1 MVVFS
6 VLVAGFL
13 ALLAWAEEVVGMFG
27 GGEVMVGSIAD
38 GGLGD
43 GDVVGAGLIGCR

>member
-13 ALLAWAEEVVGMFG
+13 VLLAWAEEVVGAFG
-27 GGEVMVGSIAD
+27 GGEVMVGSIAY
-38 GGLGD
+38 GGLED
-43 GDVVGAGLIGCR
+43 GNVVGAGLMGCR